1 MDNNIEI
8 WKDANGYEGHIMDY
22 TGSLSKGINP
32 YSSFDKLPC
41 RF

>member
-1 MDNNIEI
+1 MRVVQVLDI
-8 WKDANGYEGHIMDY
+8 HIMDY